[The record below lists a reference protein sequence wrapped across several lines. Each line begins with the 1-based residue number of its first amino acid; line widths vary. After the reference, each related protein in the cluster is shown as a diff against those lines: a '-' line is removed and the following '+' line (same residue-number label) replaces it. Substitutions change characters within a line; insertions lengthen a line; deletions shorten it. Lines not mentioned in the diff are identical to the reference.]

1 MASLLKNV
9 KSIKLLKFKIMKNLK
24 YVSLALMLFVG
35 LGSIQAQQKELTK
48 KDQIAKNQT
57 FKKTDRKK
65 KMQKELNMTPEQ
77 TKQIEDIRAKRAD
90 EKTRLRS
97 EMKQLKEAERNEI
110 QAVYTPEQKEKMK
123 ELKANKKEKMKA
135 YKGKKKMQHKK
146 M

>member
-1 MASLLKNV
+1 
-9 KSIKLLKFKIMKNLK
+9 MKNLK

-97 EMKQLKEAERNEI
+97 IHPTNPILTCKESHHSFAQI
-110 QAVYTPEQKEKMK
+110 
-123 ELKANKKEKMKA
+123 
-135 YKGKKKMQHKK
+135 
-146 M
+146 